1 MEVIK
6 FFEELKRMCDA
17 HLLCKNCPLKLK
29 FCDCHYDKNFEDVT
43 HSLEKEELIKII
55 EIVDKWSKENPRKIR
70 QSEFLKMFPEASLRD
85 GKLVDICPLSLD
97 RKYKTVNECSTSSC
111 IECMKGYWLDD
122 VK

>member
-55 EIVDKWSKENPRKIR
+55 EIVDKWSKENPRKTR
-70 QSEFLKMFPEASLRD
+70 QSEFLKMFPNVRLYGD
-85 GKLVDICPLSLD
+85 QIDICP
-97 RKYKTVNECSTSSC
+97 KTV
-111 IECMKGYWLDD
+111 D
-122 VK
+122 VKSNLCNEYDCECDKCKKDYWFTEVE